1 MKNNIKK
8 IVAIVLFAG
17 GMVLPTLTQAAVPRA
32 MLEKSTTYALDN
44 TFHGFRVPTVDSAGA
59 IRFYDVKVNLVVNAD
74 GSVSPNALVTS
85 ALSPTVGT
93 VNVVPGTYQE
103 SGGVDKCLVTN
114 MKLLNG
120 RTQSFF
126 RCTNGAVVT
135 NTFEFSVVTG
145 PITAG
150 HPFVNQLLAKKVN
163 LLTDVTTQTWGIV
176 TTQNGFT
183 LGACAQG
190 AADGFAIGAKTNGS
204 QLVISILNAPPATG
218 APTTKCSNT
227 LTKLP

>member
-1 MKNNIKK
+1 MKNNIK
-8 IVAIVLFAG
+8 IIIAIVLFAG
-17 GMVLPTLTQAAVPRA
+17 GMVLPTLTQAAIPRA

-44 TFHGFRVPTVDSAGA
+44 TFHGFRVPTVDSVGA
-59 IRFYDVKVNLVVNAD
+59 IRYYDVKVNLVVNAD

-103 SGGVDKCLVTN
+103 FGGTDKCTVTN

-126 RCTNGAVVT
+126 KCNNAA
-135 NTFEFSVVTG
+135 NIFEFSVVTG

-150 HPFVNQLLAKKVN
+150 HPFQTELLNGKVN
-163 LLTDVTTQTWGIV
+163 LRTDVATQTWGMV
-176 TTQNGFT
+176 TTNNTFT
-183 LGACAQG
+183 LGPACTIST
-190 AADGFAIGAKTNGS
+190 AAGILIGAKTNGS
-204 QLVISILNAPPATG
+204 QLVISVMNAPIGGTA
-218 APTTKCSNT
+218 APTTKCGNT

>member
-17 GMVLPTLTQAAVPRA
+17 GMALPILTQAAVPRA

-44 TFHGFRVPTVDSAGA
+44 TFHGFRVPTVDSVGA

-93 VNVVPGTYQE
+93 VNVVPGIYQE
-103 SGGVDKCLVTN
+103 SGGVDKCTVTN
-114 MKLLNG
+114 MKLPNG

-126 RCTNGAVVT
+126 RCTNGVTVT
-135 NTFEFSVVTG
+135 NTFEFSVATG

-150 HPFVNQLLAKKVN
+150 HPFVDELLAKKVN
-163 LLTDVTTQTWGIV
+163 LRTDVSTQTWGIG
-176 TTQNGFT
+176 TTNNNFS
-183 LGACAQG
+183 LGACLVG
-190 AADGFAIGAKTNGS
+190 GLGRAIGAKTNGS

-218 APTTKCSNT
+218 APTTLCSNT